1 MYNYYIA
8 SLQGLRRAIDN
19 RIDSEIEEAM
29 RKRGDSEKLKDSLR
43 YIIEDDNV
51 LAGRLKKYETMG
63 I

>member
-8 SLQGLRRAIDN
+8 SLQGLRRSIDN
-19 RIDSEIEEAM
+19 KIDSEIEEAM
-29 RKRGDSEKLKDSLR
+29 RGRRNSEKLKDSLR

-51 LAGRLKKYETMG
+51 LDGRLKKYETIG

>member
-43 YIIEDDNV
+43 YIIAYMWCFV
-51 LAGRLKKYETMG
+51 KFQVCLISL
-63 I
+63 

>member
-8 SLQGLRRAIDN
+8 GLQGLRRSIDN
-19 RIDSEIEEAM
+19 KIDSEIEEAM
-29 RKRGDSEKLKDSLR
+29 RGRGNSEKLKDSLR

-51 LAGRLKKYETMG
+51 LDGRLKKYETIG

>member
-8 SLQGLRRAIDN
+8 SLQGLRRTIDN